1 MRRVLA
7 LFAAQLALW
16 TLVSTLNHA
25 LTGWRVYLFPGALY
39 VAFAALLQPRRP
51 GLVVALLGGLVCDAA
66 TPVAFGTH
74 TLLFAAAHL
83 ILFHLRDR
91 LPKEDNL
98 GLVIVVL
105 FANLALF
112 LVFSL
117 GQIRSSPAPA
127 AVWPRLIADLACTQ
141 VFLALVT
148 PWFFALQA
156 QALAFARVPREQG
169 A

>member
-1 MRRVLA
+1 MRRVLT
-7 LFAAQLALW
+7 LFAAQLVLW

-25 LTGWRVYLFPGALY
+25 LTAWRVYLFPGALY
-39 VAFAALLQPRRP
+39 VAFAALFQPRRP
-51 GLVVALLGGLVCDAA
+51 GLAVALLGGLVCDAA

-74 TLLFAAAHL
+74 ALLFAAAHL

-91 LPKEDNL
+91 LPKDDTL

-141 VFLALVT
+141 IFLALVA

-156 QALAFARVPREQG
+156 QALALARVPREQG

>member
-117 GQIRSSPAPA
+117 GQIRSSPAPM
-127 AVWPRLIADLACTQ
+127 WPRLIVDLACTQ

-156 QALAFARVPREQG
+156 QALALARVPREQG

>member
-1 MRRVLA
+1 
-7 LFAAQLALW
+7 
-16 TLVSTLNHA
+16 
-25 LTGWRVYLFPGALY
+25 
-39 VAFAALLQPRRP
+39 
-51 GLVVALLGGLVCDAA
+51 LGGLVCDAT

-74 TLLFAAAHL
+74 ALLFAAAHL

-117 GQIRSSPAPA
+117 GQIRSSPSPA

-141 VFLALVT
+141 IFLALVT

-156 QALAFARVPREQG
+156 QALALARVPREQG